1 LASSHQYGNAPLW
14 SLPIKKKIGHLLP
27 VMPVV
32 IIIVR
37 TAATATFIA
46 HKIAVIVNLLMY

>member
-1 LASSHQYGNAPLW
+1 MASSHQYGNAPLW